1 MRAYVLSIAG
11 IVLVIAAISII
22 APGGKMGK
30 FIKGMGR
37 LFILVVMVAPF
48 ATFFGGKSGKFFE
61 STEITPDSAYLAHC
75 AQMLSEEDEKE
86 ITAYLNEQFSVT
98 AKVQVFRSSE
108 RSGFPREKIEAKII
122 DFGING
128 QGGHI
133 DRAEDVRKA
142 LEKRYGCEA
151 VVL

>member
-22 APGGKMGK
+22 SPSGKMGK
-30 FIKGMGR
+30 FIKGTSR

-48 ATFFGGKSGKFFE
+48 AGFLTEKRETFFYPD
-61 STEITPDSAYLAHC
+61 EIAVDSSYLSHC
-75 AQMLSEEDEKE
+75 AELLSEEDAKE
-86 ITAYLNEQFSVT
+86 ISAYLVKEFSVT
-98 AKVQVFRSSE
+98 AQVKVVRSESAP
-108 RSGFPREKIEAKII
+108 FPREKIEAKII

-133 DRAEDVRKA
+133 DNAENVREA
-142 LEKRYGCEA
+142 LEERYGCKA
-151 VVL
+151 VVF

>member
-22 APGGKMGK
+22 APSGKMGK

-48 ATFFGGKSGKFFE
+48 ATLFGDKRDKFFQ
-61 STEITPDSAYLAHC
+61 SADIVTDNSYLLRCVEILC
-75 AQMLSEEDEKE
+75 EEDEKE
-86 ITAYLNEQFSVT
+86 ISAYLSEEFCIT
-98 AKVQVFRSSE
+98 AQVQVFRSE
-108 RSGFPREKIEAKII
+108 KSGFPREKIEAKIL
-122 DFGING
+122 DSGING

-133 DRAEDVRKA
+133 DNAEDVRRA
-142 LEKRYGCEA
+142 LEERYGCEA

>member
-1 MRAYVLSIAG
+1 MRAYVLIIAG
-11 IVLVIAAISII
+11 IVLVIAVISII
-22 APGGKMGK
+22 APSGKMGK

-48 ATFFGGKSGKFFE
+48 AGFIGEKKGNFFQSD
-61 STEITPDSAYLAHC
+61 EITTDGAYLAHC
-75 AQMLSEEDEKE
+75 AKMLSEEDEEE
-86 ITAYLNEQFSVT
+86 ITAYLSEEFSLT
-98 AKVQVFRSSE
+98 AQVQVFRSV

-122 DFGING
+122 NSGING

-133 DRAEDVRKA
+133 DKAEDVRVA
-142 LEKRYGCEA
+142 LEKRYGCKA

>member
-1 MRAYVLSIAG
+1 MRAYVMSIAG

-22 APGGKMGK
+22 SPNGKMGK
-30 FIKGMGR
+30 FIKGAGR
-37 LFILVVMVAPF
+37 LMILVVMVAPF
-48 ATFFGGKSGKFFE
+48 ATFFTEKGEAHFASEEIGIDE
-61 STEITPDSAYLAHC
+61 SYLARCAQILVEEDEREISAYL
-75 AQMLSEEDEKE
+75 SEHFS
-86 ITAYLNEQFSVT
+86 ITAEV
-98 AKVQVFRSSE
+98 KVYRSE

-142 LEKRYGCEA
+142 LEERYGCEA
-151 VVL
+151 VVI

>member
-22 APGGKMGK
+22 APSGKMGK

-37 LFILVVMVAPF
+37 LFILVVRVAPF
-48 ATFFGGKSGKFFE
+48 ASFFGEKKGNFFE
-61 STEITPDSAYLAHC
+61 SKESATNDAYLARC
-75 AQMLSEEDEKE
+75 AQMLSEKDEEE
-86 ITAYLNEQFSVT
+86 ITAYLNEQFSLT
-98 AKVQVFRSSE
+98 AEVQVFRSE

-133 DRAEDVRKA
+133 DRAEEVKRA
-142 LEKRYGCEA
+142 LEARYGCEA

>member
-30 FIKGMGR
+30 FIKGTGR

-48 ATFFGGKSGKFFE
+48 ATFFGEKKGNFFQVD
-61 STEITPDSAYLAHC
+61 EITTDSAYLTHC
-75 AQMLSEEDEKE
+75 AKMLSEADEKE
-86 ITAYLNEQFSVT
+86 ITVYLSEQFSLT
-98 AKVQVFRSSE
+98 AEVQVFRSES
-108 RSGFPREKIEAKII
+108 SGFPREKIEAKII

-142 LEKRYGCEA
+142 LEERYGCKA
-151 VVL
+151 VVF

>member
-22 APGGKMGK
+22 APSGKMGK

-48 ATFFGGKSGKFFE
+48 ATFFGEKKGNFFE
-61 STEITPDSAYLAHC
+61 SADIATDSSYLARC
-75 AQMLSEEDEKE
+75 VQMLSEEDEKE
-86 ITAYLNEQFSVT
+86 ITAYISEQFSLT
-98 AKVQVFRSSE
+98 AEVQVFRSE
-108 RSGFPREKIEAKII
+108 RSGFPREKIEAKIL

-133 DRAEDVRKA
+133 DRAEDVRRA
-142 LEKRYGCEA
+142 LEERYGCEA

>member
-22 APGGKMGK
+22 APSGKMGK
-30 FIKGMGR
+30 FIKGTGR

-48 ATFFGGKSGKFFE
+48 ATFFGDKRESFFRSE
-61 STEITPDSAYLAHC
+61 DIAVDSSYISRC
-75 AQMLSEEDEKE
+75 AQLLSEEDERE
-86 ITAYLNEQFSVT
+86 IAAYLSEQFSIT
-98 AKVQVFRSSE
+98 AEVSVRRSES
-108 RSGFPREKIEAKII
+108 SGFPREKIEAKII

-133 DRAEDVRKA
+133 DRAEDVRRA
-142 LEKRYGCEA
+142 LEERYGCEA
-151 VVL
+151 VVF